1 MVRTYEYKILWTSV
15 RKLWYSFGDTS
26 DKEGKTLL
34 VTQVTVSE
42 LMTETNK
49 NTRNKAHPTAS
60 EIIPSKNQTLYIIT
74 LYHTTNT
81 VLVQGSQKSIRANN
95 EFPVLK
101 AVFLH

>member
-1 MVRTYEYKILWTSV
+1 
-15 RKLWYSFGDTS
+15 
-26 DKEGKTLL
+26 
-34 VTQVTVSE
+34 
-42 LMTETNK
+42 MTETNK
-49 NTRNKAHPTAS
+49 NTRNKAHPTAP